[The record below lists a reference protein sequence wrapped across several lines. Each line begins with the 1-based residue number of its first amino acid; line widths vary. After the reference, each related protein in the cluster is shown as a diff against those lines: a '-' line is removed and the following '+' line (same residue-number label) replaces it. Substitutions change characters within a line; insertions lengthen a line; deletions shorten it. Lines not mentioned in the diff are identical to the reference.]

1 VVKRAKA
8 ATTERPTKKV
18 ALTGMPRGGSGKKMG
33 GVRSTVATGGGE
45 EELSVAV
52 PKTRS
57 EEPGLSVAGM
67 EKLWSLNSGAQS
79 QAKERGITP
88 PALPVPIASF
98 NI

>member
-8 ATTERPTKKV
+8 ATTERTTKKV
-18 ALTGMPRGGSGKKMG
+18 GLVGMPRGGSGKKMG
-33 GVRSTVATGGGE
+33 GMRSTVAIGAGE
-45 EELSVAV
+45 EGMSVAV
-52 PKTRS
+52 PTTQS

-67 EKLWSLNSGAQS
+67 EKLWSLNSGAQR